1 MIPSSF
7 LLKETLKMKMII
19 TKLLRLKDQRTTP
32 PPSLGKRKESEL
44 LGRTQRMKMM
54 TRTLDLIRMAISLS
68 QIKRK
73 ETIRVEAIVNLLLRK
88 RRKRLLMMVSQMELI
103 SIGLKLLEEKRSSK
117 RNRKLVALM
126 YLILEIVKRKRRR
139 DELKKIN

>member
-19 TKLLRLKDQRTTP
+19 TKLLKLKDQRTTP
-32 PPSLGKRKESEL
+32 PPSLVKRKESEL
-44 LGRTQRMKMM
+44 LGRIQRMKMM

-73 ETIRVEAIVNLLLRK
+73 GTIRVEAIVNLLLRK

-103 SIGLKLLEEKRSSK
+103 STETK
-117 RNRKLVALM
+117 
-126 YLILEIVKRKRRR
+126 
-139 DELKKIN
+139 